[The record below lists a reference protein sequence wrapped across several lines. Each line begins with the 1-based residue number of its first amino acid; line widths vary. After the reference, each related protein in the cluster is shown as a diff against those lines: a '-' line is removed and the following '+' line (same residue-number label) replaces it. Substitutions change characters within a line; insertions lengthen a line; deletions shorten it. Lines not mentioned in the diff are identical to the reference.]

1 MEGLVQIGIALVLLV
16 IGIIFGQMNERSH
29 YRDIK
34 RREAL
39 LRRIMILPERR
50 VPAALQADDTR
61 LVCGSVV
68 ISSDYF
74 KQFYGGL
81 KSLVGGRMGMYESL
95 VDRAR
100 REAILRMKREA
111 LNFGAHAV
119 CNLKIQTS
127 SISRGARDRIGSV
140 EVLAYG
146 TAVRPGTVITDAN
159 RVG

>member
-1 MEGLVQIGIALVLLV
+1 MAFQFGVVLFLLVL
-16 IGIIFGQMNERSH
+16 GIVFGQMNERSH

-39 LRRIMILPERR
+39 LRKIIVLPERR
-50 VPAALQADDTR
+50 VPAALQADETR

-81 KSLVGGRMGMYESL
+81 KRLIGGRMEMYESL

-100 REAILRMKREA
+100 REAILRMKKQA
-111 LNFGAHAV
+111 LMFGAHAV

-127 SISRGARDRIGSV
+127 SISQGAKDRIGSV

-146 TAVRPGTVITDAN
+146 TAVRPGTVPGQT
-159 RVG
+159 G

>member
-1 MEGLVQIGIALVLLV
+1 MEGLVQIGIGLALLV
-16 IGIIFGQMNERSH
+16 IGIIFGQLNERSH

-39 LRRIMILPERR
+39 LRRIIVLPERF
-50 VPAALQADDTR
+50 VPDALQVDETR

-81 KSLVGGRMGMYESL
+81 KALVGGRMGMYESL

-100 REAILRMKREA
+100 REAILRMKRQA
-111 LNFGAHAV
+111 LNFGAQAV

-127 SISRGARDRIGSV
+127 SISLGAKDRIGSV

-146 TAVRPGTVITDAN
+146 TAVRPGTVA
-159 RVG
+159 GQGK

>member
-1 MEGLVQIGIALVLLV
+1 MELIVGLTLLV
-16 IGIIFGQMNERSH
+16 IGVIFGQLNERSH
-29 YRDIK
+29 YRDIE
-34 RREAL
+34 RREKL
-39 LRRIMILPERR
+39 YRRILVLPERF
-50 VPAALQADDTR
+50 VPESIQADETR
-61 LVCGSVV
+61 LVTGSVV
-68 ISSDYF
+68 IASDYF
-74 KQFYGGL
+74 KQFAAGFRQL
-81 KSLVGGRMGMYESL
+81 IGGRMGMYESL

-119 CNLKIQTS
+119 CNLKIQPS
-127 SISRGARDRIGSV
+127 SISQGARDRIGSV